1 MLQAAEILFCQKST
15 NELLHPA
22 HPEPGSSQAA
32 DGTFPANS
40 TAPWKNACTP
50 CQGPDP
56 IRAATAAAAVH
67 RVREEYS
74 KQKLTVSS
82 QFGSQGSLVSSASSG
97 GEQAEPSQQDAVPTQ
112 PLGLGTQG
120 SSKHHNPR
128 QDADDQAGLHINC
141 TKSIGNR
148 FWLICC
154 SLLMLGL

>member
-1 MLQAAEILFCQKST
+1 MLQAAETLFCQKST

-50 CQGPDP
+50 CQGRDP
-56 IRAATAAAAVH
+56 IRAANAALSERRIQKIKAKC
-67 RVREEYS
+67 EEPAGEPGFPCFLS
-74 KQKLTVSS
+74 ILTGRTDRTITERCCANS
-82 QFGSQGSLVSSASSG
+82 
-97 GEQAEPSQQDAVPTQ
+97 PTWS
-112 PLGLGTQG
+112 QG
-120 SSKHHNPR
+120 SSKHRSPW
-128 QDADDQAGLHINC
+128 QDTEEQAELHISY

-148 FWLICC
+148 FWLILC